1 MLVLMSDINIHF
13 DIPGKSDVA
22 RVLSSLSA
30 NGLVQNISEPTHRL
44 GHTLDPII
52 TRVDGDS
59 LMNYKVHVNH
69 ISDYHVVCA
78 SLRVSHPELIS
89 TKISYRN
96 FKDMDH
102 SNFASELAAKLDAPK
117 ASNGTADECSI
128 NKIVSEF
135 DSVAQE
141 TLDSTAP
148 MKTVTVKARRRPR
161 WYNSTIGDSRRKRRR
176 CERRWGKHKTGVNLS
191 AFQAAKLHV
200 KKCITMAKCEYFT
213 CALEKFTPK
222 TAFQVLNRLLNTN
235 EKVLPVHDLPAELAD
250 RFANFF
256 TDKVL
261 KIRNELDGNDPDP
274 MFTSCCNQ
282 GIGLQFREF
291 TEVSESEVENIIKRS
306 SSKSCSLDP
315 LPTWLLKKH
324 LRVVLPELVH
334 LTNQVLSS
342 GVFPTDLKEALVLPV
357 IKKASLDR
365 NDLRSYRPVSNIPFR
380 SKIVERIMLRQLT
393 EHIQDNGLTEP
404 MQSAYKEH
412 HSTETALLK
421 IQTDLLQAIDSQ
433 KGVMMVL
440 LDLSAAFDTV
450 DHKIL
455 LNRLEDNFGITG
467 LALKLIHSYLEDRNS
482 HVLISGQL
490 SKACRLPH
498 GIPQG
503 SVIGPLFFT
512 LYIRP
517 IGNILRAHG
526 VFFHMYADDIQIY
539 VMFDPTDPV
548 AIDAALGRLSSCIT
562 EIQRWMNANKLKLND
577 GKTEFFV
584 SASPHHRSSLL
595 MNDVKLMI
603 GEKSFQPCK
612 SIRNLGVTLEP
623 SVNLSHHVNLL
634 SRSIKYH
641 LRNLWRVRRFIDKS
655 TCHAAARALVL
666 SRLDYCNSLFSV
678 LSQRDLDRLQRLQN
692 SAARLVFSAPLRTH
706 IQPLRLELHWLP
718 VRQRIAFKILLLVYK
733 YLNHRCPPYIADCL
747 VRRPSSPK
755 YPLIIIPL
763 AHSVSL
769 SKKRAG
775 ELSFPSVAAKLWNQL
790 PSASLLC
797 RRPHLLTSSRNC
809 SSHIYSARN
818 FLLPAYIYFTDL

>member
-1 MLVLMSDINIHF
+1 MALECQSDENNYTPSRYALSESDYSEQAPSFARRPGAPRGASLHPPLAVPSRSETVHESEASNIETEAGFAAFGEQIKFDNFIDAASLLPGMLVLMGDMNIHF

-22 RVLSSLSA
+22 HVLSSLSA

-69 ISDYHVVCA
+69 ISDHHVVCA
-78 SLRVSHPELIS
+78 SLRVYHPELIS

-117 ASNGTADECSI
+117 ADNGTADECRI

-135 DSVAQE
+135 DSAVQE

-148 MKTVTVKARRRPR
+148 MKTVTIKARRRPR
-161 WYNSTIGDSRRKRRR
+161 WYNSTIGDSRRERRR
-176 CERRWGKHKTGVNLS
+176 CERRWGKHKTDVNLS

-213 CALEKFTPK
+213 CALEECTPK

-274 MFTSCCNQ
+274 LFTSCCNQ

-291 TEVSESEVENIIKRS
+291 AEVSESEVENIIKRS

-357 IKKASLDR
+357 IKKASMDR

-380 SKIVERIMLRQLT
+380 SKIIERIMLRQLT
-393 EHIQDNGLTEP
+393 EHIQDNGLAEP

-450 DHKIL
+450 DHNIL
-455 LNRLEDNFGITG
+455 LNRLEDHFGITG

-517 IGNILRAHG
+517 IGDIPRAHG
-526 VFFHMYADDIQIY
+526 VFVHMYADDIQ
-539 VMFDPTDPV
+539 M
-548 AIDAALGRLSSCIT
+548 LC
-562 EIQRWMNANKLKLND
+562 
-577 GKTEFFV
+577 
-584 SASPHHRSSLL
+584 
-595 MNDVKLMI
+595 DV
-603 GEKSFQPCK
+603 
-612 SIRNLGVTLEP
+612 
-623 SVNLSHHVNLL
+623 
-634 SRSIKYH
+634 
-641 LRNLWRVRRFIDKS
+641 
-655 TCHAAARALVL
+655 
-666 SRLDYCNSLFSV
+666 
-678 LSQRDLDRLQRLQN
+678 
-692 SAARLVFSAPLRTH
+692 
-706 IQPLRLELHWLP
+706 
-718 VRQRIAFKILLLVYK
+718 
-733 YLNHRCPPYIADCL
+733 
-747 VRRPSSPK
+747 
-755 YPLIIIPL
+755 
-763 AHSVSL
+763 
-769 SKKRAG
+769 
-775 ELSFPSVAAKLWNQL
+775 
-790 PSASLLC
+790 
-797 RRPHLLTSSRNC
+797 
-809 SSHIYSARN
+809 
-818 FLLPAYIYFTDL
+818 